1 MAYKLR
7 VMTQGK
13 LFPRKLVIAGGSGAL
28 GSALIASLPRKK
40 WEIVVL
46 TRSPRERNDG
56 VRELAWDGASLGAW
70 AQEVDG
76 CDAVVNLAGRS
87 IDCRPTA
94 ANRAAILR
102 SRVDSTRA
110 IGEAIQAASMPP
122 AVWINASAMAY
133 YGDVGARECLENSPP
148 GKGFLAEV
156 CQAWEAAQAGMET
169 PRTRQV
175 RLRISIVLDKDSGAL
190 PRLKQLAHIAL
201 GGTVGSGKQVVSWIH
216 LQDMVDVLRF
226 AMEVPEADG
235 VYNAVAPGAVPNKE
249 FQRTL
254 RRVLKEWV
262 GLWAPGFAV
271 KIGAWLL
278 GSNGELALMGAH
290 LKPKRLV
297 KAGFEFEHPELEGA
311 LRDLLVEPAARSAEA
326 VEV

>member
-28 GSALIASLPRKK
+28 GTALIASLPRKK

-46 TRSPRERNDG
+46 TRSPRERSDG
-56 VRELAWDGASLGAW
+56 VRELAWDGESLGEW
-70 AQEVDG
+70 VQEIDG

-94 ANRAAILR
+94 ANRAAIMR
-102 SRVDSTRA
+102 SRVDSTCA
-110 IGEAIQAASMPP
+110 IGAAIEEAAMPP
-122 AVWINASAMAY
+122 AVWVNASAMAY

-156 CQAWEAAQAGMET
+156 CQAWEAAQTNMET

-175 RLRISIVLDKDSGAL
+175 RLRIAIVLDRESGAL

-216 LQDMVDVLRF
+216 MQDMVDVLRF
-226 AMEVPEADG
+226 AIEVPEAEG
-235 VYNAVAPGAVPNKE
+235 AYNAVAPGAVPNKE

-262 GLWAPGFAV
+262 GLWAPSFAV
-271 KIGAWLL
+271 KVGAWLL
-278 GSNGELALMGAH
+278 GSNGELALMGAW
-290 LKPKRLV
+290 LKPNRLI
-297 KAGFEFEHPELEGA
+297 KAGFEFEYPELEGA
-311 LRDLLVEPAARSAEA
+311 FRDLLDTPAARHADA
-326 VEV
+326 IEV

>member
-1 MAYKLR
+1 
-7 VMTQGK
+7 
-13 LFPRKLVIAGGSGAL
+13 VIAGGSGAL

-102 SRVDSTRA
+102 SRVDATRA

-156 CQAWEAAQAGMET
+156 CQAWEAAQTGIET

-201 GGTVGSGKQVVSWIH
+201 GGTVG
-216 LQDMVDVLRF
+216 
-226 AMEVPEADG
+226 
-235 VYNAVAPGAVPNKE
+235 NAVAPGAVPNKA

-311 LRDLLVEPAARSAEA
+311 LRDLLAEPAARSAEA
-326 VEV
+326 IEV